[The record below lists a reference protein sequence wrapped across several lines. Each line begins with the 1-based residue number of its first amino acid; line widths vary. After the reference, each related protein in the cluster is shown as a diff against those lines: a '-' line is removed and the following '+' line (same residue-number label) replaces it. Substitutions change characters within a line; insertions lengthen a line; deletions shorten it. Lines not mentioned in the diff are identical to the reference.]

1 MILHLVTDEKFTDYA
16 IKQFSDFI
24 NSSEF
29 ILVTYVDDPLKY
41 VSLEQNVRVI
51 KYGSEEYNNLCENL
65 DKYKAILSHGL
76 FERWQQEIILKAP
89 SNVKVAWMFW
99 GGEVYG
105 LPICRNKFLSFS
117 SKLLHWAKRL
127 AYIIKR
133 KNDYNS
139 YSNIPIEVFKRI
151 DYCLTDEYEEF
162 EFANNLLRTNMKHL
176 WYNYYSIEDTVGS
189 LANKSVNGENILIGN
204 SSTFESN
211 HLMALKKLRRFSL
224 KNKKIIVPLSYG
236 DSWLKARLLKLG
248 KFLFP
253 KNFEALVSFMPRE
266 EYNMIMCSCAYVVM
280 PHYRPQAFG
289 NILTAL
295 WLGAKVFISNKNI
308 VYPFYKRLGVHFYT
322 LETDLTTK
330 ELEVPLSQTIINK
343 NREILMKEYSRD
355 AMKPRIQNVVEEL
368 NR

>member
-29 ILVTYVDDPLKY
+29 ILVTYIDAPLKY

-51 KYGSEEYNNLCENL
+51 RYGSEEYNNLCENI
-65 DKYKAILSHGL
+65 DKYNAILSHGL
-76 FERWQQEIILKAP
+76 FEKWQHEIILKSP

-105 LPICRNKFLSFS
+105 LPVCRDKFLSFS
-117 SKLLHWAKRL
+117 SMLLHWSKKL
-127 AYIIKR
+127 IYTIKG
-133 KNDYNS
+133 KSDNNS

-151 DYCLTDEYEEF
+151 NYCLTDVYEEF
-162 EFANNLLRTNMKHL
+162 EFAQKQLGTTMKHL
-176 WYNYYSIEDTVGS
+176 WYNYYSIEDTVGV

-211 HLMALKKLRRFSL
+211 HLMTFNKLRGFNLNR
-224 KNKKIIVPLSYG
+224 KKIIVPLSYG
-236 DSWLKARLLKLG
+236 DSWLKARILKIG
-248 KFLFP
+248 KILFS

-266 EYNMIMCSCAYVVM
+266 EYNKIMCSCAYVVM

-322 LETDLTTK
+322 LETDLTSK
-330 ELEVPLSQTIINK
+330 GLESPLSQTIINK
-343 NREILMKEYSRD
+343 NREILIKEYSRD

>member
-1 MILHLVTDEKFTDYA
+1 MILHLVTDEKFTDYV

-29 ILVTYVDDPLKY
+29 ILVTYIDAPLKY
-41 VSLEQNVRVI
+41 ISLEQKVCVI
-51 KYGSEEYNNLCENL
+51 RYGSEEYNNLCNSL

-76 FERWQQEIILKAP
+76 FEKWQQEIILQVP
-89 SNVKVAWMFW
+89 CNLKVAWMFW

-105 LPICRNKFLSFS
+105 LPICRNRFLSFS
-117 SKLLHWAKRL
+117 SKLLHWTKRL
-127 AYIIKR
+127 DYTIKR
-133 KNDYNS
+133 KKYYNS
-139 YSNIPIEVFKRI
+139 YSNISIEVFKRI

-162 EFANNLLRTNMKHL
+162 EFAQKLLGTTMKHL
-176 WYNYYSIEDTVGS
+176 WYNYYSIEDTVGV
-189 LANKSVNGENILIGN
+189 LADKSINGENILIGN

-211 HLMALKKLRRFSL
+211 HLMALNKLRRFNL

-236 DSWLKARLLKLG
+236 DSWLKTRLLKLG

-253 KNFEALVSFMPRE
+253 KNFEALVSFMPRD
-266 EYNMIMCSCAYVVM
+266 EYNMVMCSCAYVIM

-322 LETDLTTK
+322 LETDLTLK
-330 ELEVPLSQTIINK
+330 ELESPLSRTIINK
-343 NREILMKEYSRD
+343 NREILMNEYSRD
-355 AMKPRIQNVVEEL
+355 AMKPCIQTVVEEL